1 MIFYLIQ
8 SKGRFAICAYS
19 NTPTAPIIRLGVL
32 IKLYHSFTLL
42 ASIFIKIKSK
52 IVKPQSPEP
61 PYEKKGNGTPM
72 VGKTPKTIAIFTKE
86 WMNKMAATH

>member
-1 MIFYLIQ
+1 MDSADLQSVPTKLID
-8 SKGRFAICAYS
+8 
-19 NTPTAPIIRLGVL
+19 
-32 IKLYHSFTLL
+32 KLTEVGSIWQDFKAYHSFTLL

-72 VGKTPKTIAIFTKE
+72 VGKTRWLGHVK
-86 WMNKMAATH
+86 